1 MNLLRMLTVN
11 IAPALLSLLL
21 FAGCAQTD
29 IRLGQAD
36 TTVSLVTEDFLVPAT
51 TPGYQIHI
59 RNKRP
64 ASLVTFQPGNTI
76 LFVHGATTPP
86 EAGFD
91 LKLDGISWME
101 WMAQQGNDVY
111 FVSVRGY
118 GRSTRPPEMDQPAQN
133 NPPVVRLAQATSDVN
148 AAVDFIRKRRSLET
162 VSLLGHSWGTTIMA
176 AYTAQNNAKVHR
188 VALFA
193 PQWLRAQGRS
203 PTDDGG
209 SLGAYRVVTE
219 DGVRK
224 RRAIGQ
230 DPKQMESRMPARW
243 FDAYMEAALAS
254 DPWSTTQNPRAF
266 RAPNG
271 VVQDGREYQNV
282 GKPIY
287 NPADIK
293 VPTLLILAEQDADT
307 PLYMAQTLFPLLSNA
322 PSKKMVVIGD
332 GTHVVLTEKNRM
344 QLFREIELFFEE
356 GRK

>member
-1 MNLLRMLTVN
+1 MTSLRKFFTCSLPV
-11 IAPALLSLLL
+11 LLL
-21 FAGCAQTD
+21 ALAGCAQTSLRD
-29 IRLGQAD
+29 D
-36 TTVSLVTEDFLVPAT
+36 TTLITEDFMVPAAD
-51 TPGYQIHI
+51 PGVQIHV

-64 ASLVTFQPGNTI
+64 ADLTRFTPGNVI

-91 LKLDGISWME
+91 LKLDGLSWME
-101 WMAQQGNDVY
+101 WMARQGNDVY

-118 GRSTRPPEMDQPAQN
+118 GRSTRPKEMDEPALN
-133 NPPVVRLAQATSDVN
+133 NKPVVRLPNATSDVGT
-148 AAVDFIRKRRSLET
+148 AVDFIRARRGLGT

-188 VALFA
+188 LVLYA
-193 PQWLRAQGRS
+193 PSWLRTQGRS
-203 PTDDGG
+203 PTDAGG
-209 SLGAYRVVTE
+209 DIGAYRVVTE

-230 DPKQMESRMPARW
+230 QPGKVEERMPPRW

-254 DPWSTTQNPRAF
+254 DPWSKTQNPRAF

-271 VVQDGREYQNV
+271 VVQDGREYNNV

-287 NPADIK
+287 DPASIR
-293 VPTLLILAEQDADT
+293 VPTMLILAEQDADT
-307 PLYMAQTLFPLLSNA
+307 PLYMAQTLFPLLVNA
-322 PSKKMVVIGD
+322 PQKRMVVIGD

-344 QLFREIELFFEE
+344 QLFREVELYFEE

>member
-1 MNLLRMLTVN
+1 MNPLCTLARAIL
-11 IAPALLSLLL
+11 PLLL
-21 FAGCAQTD
+21 LGGCAQTD
-29 IRLGQAD
+29 TRPAPE
-36 TTVSLVTEDFLVPAT
+36 LVTEDFLVPAAD
-51 TPGYQIHI
+51 PGYMIHV

-64 ASLVTFQPGNTI
+64 ANLTSFQPGNTI

-118 GRSTRPPEMDQPAQN
+118 GRSTRPPAMDQPPLN
-133 NPPVVRLAQATSDVN
+133 NPPVVRLPQATSDVN
-148 AAVDFIRKRRSLET
+148 TAVDFIRKRRNLDT

-176 AYTAQNNAKVHR
+176 AYTAKNNAKVHR

-193 PQWLRAQGRS
+193 PSWLRTQGRS
-203 PTDDGG
+203 PTDGG
-209 SLGAYRVVTE
+209 GQLGAYRIVTE
-219 DGVRK
+219 EGVRK
-224 RRAIGQ
+224 RRAAGQ
-230 DPKQMESRMPARW
+230 VPGVERMPAKW
-243 FDAYMEAALAS
+243 FDTYMEVALAM
-254 DPWSTTQNPRAF
+254 DPWSKTQNPPAF

-271 VVQDGREYQNV
+271 VVQDGREYNNV
-282 GKPIY
+282 GKPIF

-307 PLYMAQTLFPLLSNA
+307 PLYMAQALFPLLTNA
-322 PSKKMVVIGD
+322 PSKKLVVIGD

-344 QLFREIELFFEE
+344 MLFREIDLFFAE
-356 GRK
+356 GRR

>member
-1 MNLLRMLTVN
+1 
-11 IAPALLSLLL
+11 
-21 FAGCAQTD
+21 
-29 IRLGQAD
+29 
-36 TTVSLVTEDFLVPAT
+36 
-51 TPGYQIHI
+51 
-59 RNKRP
+59 
-64 ASLVTFQPGNTI
+64 
-76 LFVHGATTPP
+76 
-86 EAGFD
+86 
-91 LKLDGISWME
+91 
-101 WMAQQGNDVY
+101 
-111 FVSVRGY
+111 
-118 GRSTRPPEMDQPAQN
+118 MDQPAQN

>member
-1 MNLLRMLTVN
+1 MNLLRQWLTRSLPFCA
-11 IAPALLSLLL
+11 IPLLL
-21 FAGCAQTD
+21 LAGCAHNAQRTEPAQVTD
-29 IRLGQAD
+29 
-36 TTVSLVTEDFLVPAT
+36 LVTEDFMLPAAD
-51 TPGYQIHI
+51 PGYQIHV

-64 ASLVTFQPGNTI
+64 ANLTRFQPGNVI

-91 LKLDGISWME
+91 LRLDGVSWME

-118 GRSTRPPEMDQPAQN
+118 GRSTRPKELDQPALA
-133 NPPVVRLAQATSDVN
+133 NPPVVRLPQATSDVN
-148 AAVDFIRKRRSLET
+148 TAVDFIRKRRNLET

-176 AYTAQNNAKVHR
+176 AYTARNNAKVHR

-193 PQWLRAQGRS
+193 AQWLRTQGRS
-203 PTDDGG
+203 PTDAGG
-209 SLGAYRVVTE
+209 QLGAYRVVTE
-219 DGVRK
+219 EAVRK
-224 RRAIGQ
+224 RRAAGQ
-230 DPKQMESRMPARW
+230 KPGVERMPAKW

-254 DPWSTTQNPRAF
+254 DPWSKTQNPPAF

-287 NPADIK
+287 DPANIR

-307 PLYMAQTLFPLLSNA
+307 PLYMTQTLFPLLTNA
-322 PSKKMVVIGD
+322 PTKRLVLIGD

-344 QLFREIELFFEE
+344 QLFKEVELFFEE
-356 GRK
+356 GRQ